1 MKTVTTVDRSRG
13 SQCVAHHAAG
23 VGIKYH
29 TSVDVARTPK
39 YLKVSPSRSLTRFYK
54 HHVQPR
60 TTWVVFV
67 FRFSPPVRKGLLD
80 FMSAASLFSSP
91 LLLLGLLNRVCRMA
105 ASTASCGR
113 RPQLPAPDGSVP
125 RRTSTASSG
134 RQCSPPDLSERTNVK
149 RYLYRKECQKEYQ
162 KICQKECQKRS
173 QKECQKKTS
182 ENMPEP
188 MSEGMPEGMSA
199 DMPDRMPE

>member
-60 TTWVVFV
+60 TTWVVFC
-67 FRFSPPVRKGLLD
+67 F
-80 FMSAASLFSSP
+80 SLFPTCQERVVRLYVSCLAVLLSSP
-91 LLLLGLLNRVCRMA
+91 SLLGLLNRVCRMA

-173 QKECQKKTS
+173 QKECQKKNFRKYARTNVRRYARRNVS
-182 ENMPEP
+182 RY
-188 MSEGMPEGMSA
+188 A
-199 DMPDRMPE
+199 R